1 MKLLAE
7 VPGGKRARVMMFVL
21 IAFCAVSIRSV
32 DRVVTQ
38 WFVAQHFPDPPAPPP
53 EPPGGTHWDPGSM

>member
-1 MKLLAE
+1 
-7 VPGGKRARVMMFVL
+7 
-21 IAFCAVSIRSV
+21 
-32 DRVVTQ
+32 VTQ